1 MSEYHISYPQRD
13 IRDLQLLLKLKN
25 KDSIMYATLL
35 WALDEFN
42 KGIHEYIVSAE
53 IAKKI
58 LDNIGIKRRESFSIE
73 MFTDEFYYETY
84 DGKTL
89 LNIIK
94 DKLPVIFFNF

>member
-1 MSEYHISYPQRD
+1 M
-13 IRDLQLLLKLKN
+13 QLLLKLKN
-25 KDSIMYATLL
+25 KNSNIYSTLL
-35 WALDEFN
+35 LALDEFD
-42 KGIHEYIVSAE
+42 KGRHEYIVSAE
-53 IAKKI
+53 IVKKM
-58 LDNIGIKRRESFSIE
+58 LDNNGIKHRQPFTIE